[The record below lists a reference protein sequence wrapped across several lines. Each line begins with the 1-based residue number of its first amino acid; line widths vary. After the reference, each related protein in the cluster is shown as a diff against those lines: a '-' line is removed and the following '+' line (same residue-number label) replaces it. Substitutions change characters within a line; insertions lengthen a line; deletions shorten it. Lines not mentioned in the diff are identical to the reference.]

1 MGSVLGRVVATGT
14 RTPRGPD
21 TFHRIAVARG
31 CLTEGAA
38 IEVELP
44 RNLTC
49 AGCDGGGCDACD
61 RSGAITIRGRGDP
74 PDLVPVNLPAGDR
87 DAPFVIRIPE
97 YGGLPAPGSEM
108 PRGHLFLRVEPSSQM
123 DPSVRLVEPRGE
135 MSRVASG
142 VRPASK
148 IPAARRKFVAV
159 GAGVAVAIVIAV
171 TILTLLWRP

>member
-1 MGSVLGRVVATGT
+1 MTSVLGRVTAVST
-14 RTPRGPD
+14 RVPRGPD
-21 TFHRIAVARG
+21 AYHRITVARG

-49 AGCDGGGCDACD
+49 SACEGGGCDACD
-61 RSGAITIRGRGDP
+61 RSGAITIRGRADP
-74 PDLVPVNLPAGDR
+74 PDLVPVNLPAGER
-87 DAPFVIRIPE
+87 DKPFIIRIPE
-97 YGGLPAPGSEM
+97 YGGLPAPGSGLA
-108 PRGHLFLRVEPSSQM
+108 RGHLMLRIEPSSQM
-123 DPSVRLVEPRGE
+123 DPSVRVVEPRGE

-142 VRPASK
+142 VRPASR

-171 TILTLLWRP
+171 TLLTLLWRP